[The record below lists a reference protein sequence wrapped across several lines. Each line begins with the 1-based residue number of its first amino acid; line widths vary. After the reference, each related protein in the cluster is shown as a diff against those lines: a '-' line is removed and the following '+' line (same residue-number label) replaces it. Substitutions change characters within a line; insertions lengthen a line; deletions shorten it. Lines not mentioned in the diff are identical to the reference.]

1 MKIKRFRIKNFRNIS
16 ELEANPDGCHVLL
29 MGDNSVG
36 KSSTIE
42 AILSCLGK
50 KDNPL
55 NPVQFGKDNAEVE
68 VEGTDGTLFKVK
80 YNKKGEPTFE
90 VVAPN
95 GLKDHRKSA
104 IQQVVGGDIDFDAEE
119 FVRWS
124 KSADGRRKQI
134 ELVKSL
140 LPAELIEKFN
150 ELERQIASAEKVRT
164 ETGRNRDM
172 FDAMMKGS
180 KIEQYDIE
188 KFTEKVDEQDL
199 VNKINNANEINNKR
213 KKAIEGIDAHKNRI
227 EEIETIIK
235 QLQEEK
241 QEREGKIVKIDEW
254 LQINKEIDTK
264 EFTDKLSSITE
275 HNLKVA
281 KVSEYLENSAKYDE
295 LDKEYNVLSQNIEQK
310 RKEKKELIADS
321 DAIPIQGLWFDEDK
335 LFLGQVPIDSDTL
348 STSQIMH
355 LGVKIMVAKNPRMKI
370 MCIARG
376 ESLGKQRLNEI
387 QELAEKYGYEII
399 MEQVIREEDE
409 LRLEFYCE
417 GEDITKIKK

>member
-1 MKIKRFRIKNFRNIS
+1 MRIRRFKIENFRNIA
-16 ELEANPDGCHVLL
+16 ELEAEPNGCHILL
-29 MGDNSVG
+29 LGDNSVG

-55 NPVQFGKDNAEVE
+55 NPVQFGKENAYVE

-80 YNKKGEPTFE
+80 YNRKGEPTFE

-140 LPAELIEKFN
+140 LPSEIIEQFN
-150 ELERQIASAEKVRT
+150 ELERQIATNEKVRT

-172 FDAMMKGS
+172 YEAMMKGS

-188 KFTEKVDEQDL
+188 NYTQKLSESQL
-199 VNKINNANEINNKR
+199 VEKINSANEVNNKR
-213 KKAIEGIDAHKNRI
+213 KKAVEGIENHNTRI
-227 EEIETIIK
+227 TEIDELIK

-241 QEREGKIVKIDEW
+241 SERKEKISKINDW
-254 LQINKEIDTK
+254 LELNKEVDTK
-264 EFTDKLSSITE
+264 ELTDKLSKITE
-275 HNLKVA
+275 HNLKVE
-281 KVSEYLENSAKYDE
+281 KVLEYNENSLKYDE
-295 LDKEYNVLSQNIEQK
+295 LDKKYVQLSNSINLK
-310 RKEKKELIADS
+310 RDEKKALIADC
-321 DAIPIQGLWFDEDK
+321 DAIPIKGLWFDEDK
-335 LFLGQVPIDSDTL
+335 LYLGQIPIDSDTL

-355 LGVKIMVAKNPRMKI
+355 LGVQIMVSKNPRMKI

-376 ESLGKQRLNEI
+376 ESLGKNRLQEI
-387 QELAEKYGYEII
+387 QGLAEQYGYEII
-399 MEQVIREEDE
+399 MEQVLREEEE

-417 GEDITKIKK
+417 GADLSKIKK